1 MAAQQESRIRDEAFP
16 VAVLDDRRFRNLLPD
31 ADEAEG
37 RADGGERRGRG
48 EGGGTGGT
56 LGSGEETGV
65 EGGELGS
72 EIGARDATRVER
84 RLALPLEEAFL
95 GAGLALKDEVV
106 HATWQHRRPPRGSKT
121 DPFLYTGLLG
131 TAFVCLRAFHVTR
144 SSADLDLAADITR
157 AAAELAERQH
167 RPPLPRLPPL
177 LTTTHSSLQPLTC
190 FPLTSLSLPLIHSLL
205 AAPPQTP
212 PPPPPTSGSYYSFF
226 CGQPGIFA
234 LGAVVAHLQRRQHD
248 SEKFLRRFLDLVTEA
263 LPALSQRPS
272 STNDIAPAGIPY
284 ELLYGR
290 AGLLWAALFIRQ
302 HLGRAAVPDS
312 VCRPIIEA
320 IIAGG
325 QFFAHS
331 WYPPSQAVPPSSH
344 THTSGTPAA
353 SSSPPPPSPSPP
365 SSSSSPPP
373 PPSAPLAPPLM
384 FAWHG
389 KRYWGAAHGLAGIAH
404 TLLLGA
410 GHMGQVGQ
418 VGRVGE
424 VAAAEAEEGA
434 GEEGREAAEE
444 GGGEAVAVLEWMVG
458 GRLPS
463 GNYPSSDE
471 KRLAAAGV
479 GAGRAAAGGAD
490 RLVQWCHGAPGVAMA
505 LAHAATVCGC
515 VCLCIH
521 LVLSSV
527 VSVAFVCS
535 ARDLRYCSARDLRYC
550 SARDLRY
557 CSARDLRYCSAR
569 DLRYCSARDL
579 RYCSARDLRYCSARD
594 LRYCSA
600 RDLRYCSARDLR
612 YCSARDLRYCSA
624 RDLRYCSGLSSL
636 HMLPATAS
644 TSHPSRQHLLAAAV
658 AAGEVAWQRGLLRKM
673 GLCHGIAGNA
683 YAFLSLHRAASAL
696 HATSLQETTTS
707 ALPPPSTHLHRAH
720 AFAAFLLAH
729 RQRLAHAAL
738 LHCGDRPFSL
748 MEGLGGVACLFLH
761 LVRPEDAR
769 FPGFEL

>member
-157 AAAELAERQH
+157 AAAELAEPS
-167 RPPLPRLPPL
+167 PPPPPAPPD
-177 LTTTHSSLQPLTC
+177 HH
-190 FPLTSLSLPLIHSLL
+190 PLIATTPHMLPSHLSFPS
-205 AAPPQTP
+205 ADPFSSPAPPQTP

-479 GAGRAAAGGAD
+479 GAGRAAAAGAD

-535 ARDLRYCSARDLRYC
+535 ARDLRYCS
-550 SARDLRY
+550 
-557 CSARDLRYCSAR
+557 
-569 DLRYCSARDL
+569 
-579 RYCSARDLRYCSARD
+579 
-594 LRYCSA
+594 
-600 RDLRYCSARDLR
+600 
-612 YCSARDLRYCSA
+612 
-624 RDLRYCSGLSSL
+624 GLSSV

>member
-167 RPPLPRLPPL
+167 RV
-177 LTTTHSSLQPLTC
+177 
-190 FPLTSLSLPLIHSLL
+190 
-205 AAPPQTP
+205 
-212 PPPPPTSGSYYSFF
+212 YYSFF

-344 THTSGTPAA
+344 TQSHTHTHTHDHSHTHPHTHTHSHSHSVSSPHSFPHKQRKDSTSGTPAA
-353 SSSPPPPSPSPP
+353 SSSPPPPSPPPP

-505 LAHAATVCGC
+505 LAHAAT
-515 VCLCIH
+515 
-521 LVLSSV
+521 
-527 VSVAFVCS
+527 
-535 ARDLRYCSARDLRYC
+535 
-550 SARDLRY
+550 
-557 CSARDLRYCSAR
+557 
-569 DLRYCSARDL
+569 
-579 RYCSARDLRYCSARD
+579 
-594 LRYCSA
+594 
-600 RDLRYCSARDLR
+600 
-612 YCSARDLRYCSA
+612 
-624 RDLRYCSGLSSL
+624 
-636 HMLPATAS
+636 
-644 TSHPSRQHLLAAAV
+644 SHPSRQHLLAAAV